1 MPPSHDAF
9 PADTGFRSRSIDA
22 YSLGMTAVLPSDAGS
37 GPASSS
43 RRRGRVGERNRRRIL
58 GAAEKVFARAGYQ
71 GATLDEIARESAL
84 PKANLLY
91 YFKSKEALYHA
102 VITDILEVWLAAL
115 GEVSV
120 DDDPAEA
127 LTGYIERKMY
137 LSRERPDGS
146 RVFAMEIIT
155 GAPVIGDYLRST
167 LRDWVERQGAV
178 FRVWQRRGMMAD
190 LPPEHVFFAMWAMT
204 QTYADFAPQV
214 NAVLGVEDLED
225 TDFRVAVGTV
235 TALVLRGL
243 GVPPRVPGRV
253 ATKPTA

>member
-1 MPPSHDAF
+1 
-9 PADTGFRSRSIDA
+9 
-22 YSLGMTAVLPSDAGS
+22 MTDIASSDAGAK
-37 GPASSS
+37 PASSY

-58 GAAEKVFARAGYQ
+58 TAAEKVFARTGYQ
-71 GATLDEIARESAL
+71 GATLDEIARESML

-102 VITDILEVWLAAL
+102 VITDILEAWLAAL
-115 GEVSV
+115 GEISV

-127 LTGYIERKMY
+127 LTGYIERKMT

-155 GAPVIGDYLRST
+155 GAPVIGDYLRGT

-178 FRVWQRRGMMAD
+178 FRVWQSRGMMAD
-190 LPPEHVFFAMWAMT
+190 LPPEHVFFAIWAMT

-214 NAVLGVEDLED
+214 TAVLAVDLLEES
-225 TDFRVAVGTV
+225 DFRVAVGTV

-243 GVPPRVPGRV
+243 GVLPQPVGRV
-253 ATKPTA
+253 GPRSKA

>member
-1 MPPSHDAF
+1 
-9 PADTGFRSRSIDA
+9 
-22 YSLGMTAVLPSDAGS
+22 MTDIASSDAGAK
-37 GPASSS
+37 PASSS

-58 GAAEKVFARAGYQ
+58 TAAEKVFARTGYQ
-71 GATLDEIARESAL
+71 GATLDEIAKESML

-102 VITDILEVWLAAL
+102 VITDILEAWLAAL
-115 GEVSV
+115 GEISV

-127 LTGYIERKMY
+127 LTGYIERKMT

-155 GAPVIGDYLRST
+155 GAPVIGDYLRGT

-178 FRVWQRRGMMAD
+178 FRVWQSRGMMAD
-190 LPPEHVFFAMWAMT
+190 LPPEHVFFAIWAMT

-214 NAVLGVEDLED
+214 TAVLAVDQLEES
-225 TDFRVAVGTV
+225 DFRVAVGTV

-243 GVPPRVPGRV
+243 GVLSQPVGRV
-253 ATKPTA
+253 GPRSKA

>member
-1 MPPSHDAF
+1 
-9 PADTGFRSRSIDA
+9 
-22 YSLGMTAVLPSDAGS
+22 MTDLLSSDAGAK
-37 GPASSS
+37 PASSS

-58 GAAEKVFARAGYQ
+58 TAAERVFARTGYQ
-71 GATLDEIARESAL
+71 GATLDEIARESIL

-102 VITDILEVWLAAL
+102 VITDILEAWLGAL
-115 GEVSV
+115 GEISV

-127 LTGYIERKMY
+127 LTGYIERKMT
-137 LSRERPDGS
+137 LSRERPEGS

-155 GAPVIGDYLRST
+155 GAPVIGDYLRGT

-178 FRVWQRRGMMAD
+178 FRVWQSRGMMAD
-190 LPPEHVFFAMWAMT
+190 LPPEHVFFAIWAMT

-214 NAVLGVEDLED
+214 TAVLAVDQLEES
-225 TDFRVAVGTV
+225 DFRVAVGTV

-243 GVPPRVPGRV
+243 GVLPQSVGRV
-253 ATKPTA
+253 GARSKA